1 MKRLSFISSSLAK
14 NFFFYLTS
22 TLILAL
28 LFLAQ
33 SCKSPTAPKGN
44 NPPDTTSNNF
54 TFQTFT
60 FGASNAGSSYLQDV
74 TIVSDTDIWCV
85 GAVYL
90 DSADGAPDPNA
101 YNAVHWNGS
110 KWELK
115 RIQFYTICGQSKLTP
130 YPAKAIYAADNN
142 VIWIAM
148 DGDQIVELVNG
159 IQTQIICLPWSF
171 VINKIWGI
179 SSNDFYVIGNGGN
192 IIHYQNGTWQKIE
205 SGTNMNIYDI
215 WGASN
220 PQTGKTEIL
229 AVASYPDTSAQRKII
244 QINGT
249 SASEIS
255 SSGINW
261 DLESVWFKPQSQYFV
276 AGTGIYDKHLLSD
289 SIWSSQYYNVT
300 NYYINCI
307 RGNDVNDIVAV
318 GSFGEVI
325 HYNGMRWK
333 SYIDE
338 TGLTNGQYV
347 SVAIKGNEIVA
358 VGYNGKAVILVGRR

>member
-1 MKRLSFISSSLAK
+1 MKRLSFICSYLAK
-14 NFFFYLTS
+14 NFFLYLTS

-28 LFLAQ
+28 FFSAQ
-33 SCKSPTAPKGN
+33 SCKSPTGPKTN
-44 NPPDTTSNNF
+44 SPPDTTSNNF

-74 TIVSDTDIWCV
+74 AIVSDSDIWCV

-101 YNAVHWNGS
+101 YNAVHWDGS

-115 RIQFYTICGQSKLTP
+115 KIQFYTFCGQHSMGS
-130 YPAKAIYAADNN
+130 YPAKAVLSLGDS
-142 VIWIAM
+142 VIWIASNNSQIAILS
-148 DGDQIVELVNG
+148 GDKQTGTVCIPVSVTKMWATNDYDVYTVGAIGQIG
-159 IQTQIICLPWSF
+159 
-171 VINKIWGI
+171 
-179 SSNDFYVIGNGGN
+179 
-192 IIHYQNGTWQKIE
+192 HYQNGIWQKIE

-244 QINGT
+244 QING
-249 SASEIS
+249 SSVSEIS
-255 SSGINW
+255 SSGISW

-300 NYYINCI
+300 NNYINCI

-333 SYIDE
+333 SYIGE

>member
-1 MKRLSFISSSLAK
+1 M
-14 NFFFYLTS
+14 TS
-22 TLILAL
+22 ILILAL
-28 LFLAQ
+28 FFSAQ
-33 SCKSPTAPKGN
+33 SCKSPTAPKTN
-44 NPPDTTSNNF
+44 SPPDTTSNNF

-74 TIVSDTDIWCV
+74 AVVSDSDIWCV

-90 DSADGAPDPNA
+90 DSADGKPDPFP
-101 YNAVHWNGS
+101 YNAVHWDGKRWNL
-110 KWELK
+110 LK
-115 RIQFYTICGQSKLTP
+115 IT
-130 YPAKAIYAADNN
+130 
-142 VIWIAM
+142 
-148 DGDQIVELVNG
+148 
-159 IQTQIICLPWSF
+159 IQTKYGLVTMPLE
-171 VINKIWGI
+171 GI
-179 SSNDFYVIGNGGN
+179 FAFSSNDIWIVAGDPIHGDGKSWVDYDIRTITGDQSVDVSKAWGTNSSSMYFVGRAGN
-192 IIHYQNGTWQKIE
+192 IVSYTNGTWQKIE

-215 WGASN
+215 LGASN

-244 QINGT
+244 QINGS

-255 SSGINW
+255 SSGISW

-289 SIWSSQYYNVT
+289 NIWSSQYYNVT
-300 NYYINCI
+300 NNYINCI

-333 SYIDE
+333 SYIGE

-358 VGYNGKAVILVGRR
+358 VGYDGKGVILVGRR